1 MLRPM
6 TIDRD
11 RRLAAVHARERA
23 RFEERTRRSAE
34 LTARARPLM
43 PDGVPMAWMAGLY
56 DHRPVHVAH
65 GEGCRFTD
73 VDGNT
78 YVDFNQADLGA
89 SCGFAPPAVVAAV
102 AERAA
107 RGMQFLLPVEEGIE
121 AADCSPA
128 ATTCPAGSSPCR
140 PPAPTP
146 RRSGSPV
153 TAPGD
158 RSSCF
163 GGHYHGHLDD
173 TLVTGD
179 ERHGAPGLL
188 GLNPRAAADTRL
200 VPFNDLDALERVL
213 AREDVAAVDHRAGA
227 HERRRRA
234 ARRRLPRGR
243 ARGHARARDAA
254 RSSTR
259 PTPRRSPT
267 AGSPARGDSSPTSS
281 RWGRASAA
289 GSRSARTG

>member
-1 MLRPM
+1 M
-6 TIDRD
+6 
-11 RRLAAVHARERA
+11 RA
-23 RFEERTRRSAE
+23 SVRGSSSRTRRSAA

-78 YVDFNQADLGA
+78 YVDFNQADLSA
-89 SCGFAPPAVVAAV
+89 TCGFAPPAVVEAI

-107 RGMQFLLPVEEGIE
+107 RGLQFLLPVEEGIE
-121 AADCSPA
+121 AARLLAEPLRPARLAVHAVRLGRQRRGDPARASPH
-128 ATTCPAGSSPCR
+128 R
-140 PPAPTP
+140 PRPI
-146 RRSGSPV
+146 V
-153 TAPGD
+153 VV
-158 RSSCF
+158 F

-179 ERHGAPGLL
+179 EQHGAPGLL

-213 AREDVAAVDHRAGA
+213 AAEDVAAVDHRAGA

-234 ARRRLPRGR
+234 PRRRLPRGR
-243 ARGHARARDAA
+243 ARGSRARTG
-254 RSSTR
+254 RCSSSTR
-259 PTPRRSPT
+259 PTRRPSPT
-267 AGSPARGDSSPTSS
+267 AG
-281 RWGRASAA
+281 
-289 GSRSARTG
+289 